1 LHSGESATPPPSTT
15 HTAIEIV
22 WLAKQEEYVLR
33 IKSDGALAPLPRQP
47 EEWRAWLE
55 SQSAFTF
62 RGQRGR
68 LTLRRETRKGR
79 PIYWYAFRHCL
90 HRTFKQYA
98 GKTESLTL
106 ERLEEVAARL
116 ELGCRRLRDYMRAR
130 HEHGLRD
137 SRGPLLQTRLR
148 PPALPGDLIRREHL
162 LTLLDRGR
170 ERRLILLCAPAGS
183 GKSSLVRQWLA
194 HLAEGEGAPPVAW
207 LTLDAADN
215 EPLHFWRYLVAACA
229 PWLSAS
235 ESQRLAPTPAS
246 SLATG
251 LAGLA
256 SVGVAP
262 SSVSEIL
269 ADQLVLLLNFL
280 SQHDARGLLIL
291 ENYHLINAEVIH
303 QALAFLVGH
312 LPAGLCLVLLTREEP
327 PLPLASLRA
336 SGALLELRGPEL
348 RLSQAESAAFLRPYG
363 LAPEQLEQIDQLIAG
378 WPAGLRLLSL
388 LLESAR
394 LAGERDGRA
403 LAPAALERLLS
414 DFRGSQRPLF
424 DYFSSE
430 VLQGLPPHLQ
440 DFLLRTCWLPRLQ
453 PDLCCAVS
461 PHNLHGSAAL
471 LEELERRNLFIEPL
485 DPLRRIYRYYPLFAE
500 ALQHEARRRLPREE
514 VRLIHYQASRWYAN
528 HGQLEEAIELALQ
541 SGVNPWVAELI
552 ERFTIPLR
560 FLSWGDH
567 NALQRLQCWLEAV
580 PEPLIWS
587 RPQLCLVSALVIHSF
602 LRGQRASF
610 DPEHQPARAHIARI
624 NDLLQRAEELW
635 RQSDD
640 RAGLGQLYACRM
652 LTLEYL
658 PTSPRQPSQRAYQS
672 AVYARAALEYLP
684 PEESDWRLLCLGYL
698 FGYYLQSGNLKEA
711 ETISRDIE
719 SLMQIGAI
727 EQLAPPSEE
736 WFSGFSSLRA
746 SLATLAGKLQTAAY
760 HYRYLASA
768 SPPQRPPALMA
779 LMGQAQ
785 ILYDRNDLAGA
796 EEQLDLL
803 EERLSTLQAG
813 ASDERD
819 AFLFSLLSLDARRL
833 RALISQARGQLDAAR
848 ESLRLLLLQT
858 SATFPHP
865 GYNHYPRAELL
876 TRLARLDLARGD
888 LEAARESADELGRLL
903 GLKDHYELAA
913 SPDGSQPLLTMPV
926 RPDLAV
932 EGSTGTTSLAAAPP
946 AASTPIESQGA
957 HLVAGDQAPNGLVQ
971 EQYRLLVARLLLANG
986 QARQAIPLLENIHEQ
1001 AWQSGRGRGLL
1012 QARLLLARA
1021 YAQEHDPVLA
1031 GTFLG
1036 SALEQG
1042 QIEGHRRIFLDEGEP
1057 LAALL
1062 RELLPR
1068 VRGQTLRA
1076 YAESLLQDFAVASS
1090 QQPPIITPAET
1101 LLPEP
1106 LSAQELRILRLLAAG
1121 YSNAEIAEELIVSV
1135 NTVRTH
1141 IQHLYQKLNVHNRH
1155 RAIATARRYGLL

>member
-1 LHSGESATPPPSTT
+1 MHSGESAKPTPSTT

-22 WLAKQEEYVLR
+22 WLPKQEEYALR
-33 IKSDGALAPLPRQP
+33 SKPDGALQPLPRQP

-55 SQSAFTF
+55 SQGAFNF
-62 RGQRGR
+62 RGQQGR

-90 HRTFKQYA
+90 HRTFKQYV
-98 GKTESLTL
+98 GKTDSLTL

-116 ELGCRRLRDYMRAR
+116 ELSCRRLRDYMRAR
-130 HEHGLRD
+130 HEPGLRD
-137 SRGPLLQTRLR
+137 GRGPLLQTRLR

-162 LTLLDRGR
+162 LARLDRGR

-183 GKSSLVRQWLA
+183 GKSSLVCQWLA
-194 HLAEGEGAPPVAW
+194 HLAEEADAEGAPPVAW

-215 EPLHFWRYLVAACA
+215 EPSHFWRYLVAACA
-229 PWLSAS
+229 PWLSPE
-235 ESQRLAPTPAS
+235 ESQRLTPTPAS
-246 SLATG
+246 SLATS

-256 SVGVAP
+256 PVGVAA
-262 SSVSEIL
+262 SAISETL

-280 SQHDARGLLIL
+280 SQHAARGLLIL
-291 ENYHLINAEVIH
+291 DNYHFINAEAIH
-303 QALAFLVGH
+303 QMLAFLVGH
-312 LPAGLCLVLLTREEP
+312 LPVGLCLVLLTREEP

-336 SGALLELRGPEL
+336 AGALLELRGPDL
-348 RLSQAESAAFLRPYG
+348 RFSQAESAAFLRPYD

-388 LLESAR
+388 LLESTR
-394 LAGERDGRA
+394 LASERDGQP

-430 VLQGLPPHLQ
+430 VLQNLPPHLQ

-471 LEELERRNLFIEPL
+471 LEELKRRNLFIEPL
-485 DPLRRIYRYYPLFAE
+485 DPPRGVYRYYPLFAD

-528 HGQLEEAIELALQ
+528 RGQLEEAIELALQ

-560 FLSWGDH
+560 FLRWGDH
-567 NALQRLQCWLEAV
+567 HALERLQCWLEAV

-587 RPQLCLVSALVIHSF
+587 RPQLCLLSALVIHSS
-602 LRGQRASF
+602 LRDQRAGF
-610 DPEHQPARAHIARI
+610 NPEYQPAPAHIARI

-640 RAGLGQLYACRM
+640 RTGLGRLYACRM
-652 LTLEYL
+652 LTLEHL
-658 PTSPRQPSQRAYQS
+658 LTSPSQPGPGQRAYES

-711 ETISRDIE
+711 ETICRDIE
-719 SLMQIGAI
+719 SLMQISVI
-727 EQLAPPSEE
+727 EQLSPSSAE
-736 WFSGFSSLRA
+736 WFNGFSSSLRA
-746 SLATLAGKLQTAAY
+746 FLATLAGKLQTAAY
-760 HYRYLASA
+760 HYRYLASTC
-768 SPPQRPPALMA
+768 PPEHPAALMA
-779 LMGQAQ
+779 LLGQAQ
-785 ILYDRNDLAGA
+785 ILYDWNDLDGA
-796 EEQLDLL
+796 EEQLDRL
-803 EERLSTLQAG
+803 EERLNALQAN

-819 AFLFSLLSLDARRL
+819 AFLSSLLSLDARQL

-848 ESLRLLLLQT
+848 ESLRLLLLQI
-858 SATFPHP
+858 SARFPHP
-865 GYNHYPRAELL
+865 GYNHYPRAWLL

-903 GLKDHYELAA
+903 GSEGHYELAT
-913 SPDGSQPLLTMPV
+913 SRGGSQPLLAMK
-926 RPDLAV
+926 
-932 EGSTGTTSLAAAPP
+932 GSADR
-946 AASTPIESQGA
+946 AASPPTESQGA
-957 HLVAGDQAPNGLVQ
+957 HLIPSDQASNGLAQ
-971 EQYRLLVARLLLANG
+971 EQYQLLVARLLLVNG
-986 QARQAIPLLENIHEQ
+986 QTRQAILLLEKIHEQ
-1001 AWQSGRGRGLL
+1001 ARQSGRERGLL

-1076 YAESLLQDFAVASS
+1076 YAESLLQDFAAGRS
-1090 QQPPIITPAET
+1090 QQPPIITAVEAT
-1101 LLPEP
+1101 LPEP
-1106 LSAQELRILRLLAAG
+1106 LSAQELRVLQLLAAG
-1121 YSNAEIAEELIVSV
+1121 YSNAEIAGELIVSV

-1141 IQHLYQKLNVHNRH
+1141 IQHIYQKLNVHNRH